1 MDRLQ
6 WTEELRTGLVVS
18 WSYFE
23 LYFLSMFRNCNSR
36 YMFVCIPIYDFGLLQ
51 TRCLLHAA
59 DVSITTPGTTKE
71 SKPLVSNINYT
82 YKFANDKKQKRKV
95 GSPIETNESFALL
108 YWKWWNV
115 ANKKTK
121 PTLQKNYIYPSREPA
136 LNHLPLPYPFLSS
149 LQIRQ
154 EKMKFLVCWTL
165 PPDPFPNVIGRHCS
179 LFAQNSWQN
188 PISHCAKKTG
198 VIGIVHRLIKNQEL
212 VPISIN
218 LFMTSV
224 QTWSRFSMSSESLNR
239 DISQESCHAF
249 SVC

>member
-51 TRCLLHAA
+51 TRCVLHAA

-95 GSPIETNESFALL
+95 GSPIETNESIALL

-115 ANKKTK
+115 ANKKIK

-136 LNHLPLPYPFLSS
+136 LNHLTQCVGLALALSS
-149 LQIRQ
+149 LKHSSDPGGENEVLSLLNPATRS
-154 EKMKFLVCWTL
+154 L
-165 PPDPFPNVIGRHCS
+165 PERN
-179 LFAQNSWQN
+179 
-188 PISHCAKKTG
+188 
-198 VIGIVHRLIKNQEL
+198 
-212 VPISIN
+212 
-218 LFMTSV
+218 
-224 QTWSRFSMSSESLNR
+224 WSAL
-239 DISQESCHAF
+239 F
-249 SVC
+249 SVCTEFLAKSHLASHIAQKKQVWSVSSTASSKIRRSCQFQSISSWHRCKHDRGFRW